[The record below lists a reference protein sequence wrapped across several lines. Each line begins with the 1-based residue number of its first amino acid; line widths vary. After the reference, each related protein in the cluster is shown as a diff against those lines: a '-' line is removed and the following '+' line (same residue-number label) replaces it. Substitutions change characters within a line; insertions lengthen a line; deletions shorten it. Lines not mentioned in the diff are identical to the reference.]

1 VFHEA
6 GKPVPLPKQS
16 LAAYWLVFHRWQ
28 EFLRW
33 LPASNEFRRMK
44 HPGGLPTLVQMFEA
58 TQAVHA
64 PPAVPVREE
73 ERPARWENEGMWIG
87 DKHHWDELSEDMR
100 VFYREMFP
108 DEVPSS
114 GQ

>member
-1 VFHEA
+1 
-6 GKPVPLPKQS
+6 
-16 LAAYWLVFHRWQ
+16 
-28 EFLRW
+28 
-33 LPASNEFRRMK
+33 
-44 HPGGLPTLVQMFEA
+44 MFEA